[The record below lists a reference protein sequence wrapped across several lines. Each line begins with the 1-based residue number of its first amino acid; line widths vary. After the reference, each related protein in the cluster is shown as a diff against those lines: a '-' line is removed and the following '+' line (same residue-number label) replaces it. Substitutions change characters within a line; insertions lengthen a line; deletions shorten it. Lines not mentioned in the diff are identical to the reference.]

1 MFFQK
6 LLVKDFYQDNQSCHP
21 LSNGTLIALQL
32 LLLCV
37 LHFLLHYLIFFL
49 NAGVDRGQ
57 CLKIGVRRVALM
69 QGEQTI
75 HPQMV
80 VLPILANL
88 PLLTIV
94 QILISSVR

>member
-6 LLVKDFYQDNQSCHP
+6 SLVKDFYQDNQSCHP
-21 LSNGTLIALQL
+21 LSNGILIALQL
-32 LLLCV
+32 LLRCV
-37 LHFLLHYLIFFL
+37 LHFLLHYLILFL

-57 CLKIGVRRVALM
+57 SLKIGVRRVALM
-69 QGEQTI
+69 QGEQTV